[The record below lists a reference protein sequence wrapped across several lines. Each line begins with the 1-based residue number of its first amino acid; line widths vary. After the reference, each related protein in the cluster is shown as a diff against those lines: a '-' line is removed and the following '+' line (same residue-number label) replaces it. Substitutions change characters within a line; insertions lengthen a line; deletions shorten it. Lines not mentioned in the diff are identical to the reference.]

1 LVLTGHAVARVAL
14 RDEAS
19 RGDDTDH
26 ATRTGGG
33 GGDQLVGDEGLD
45 LGLPV
50 RVVPGDAGEELLPG
64 RDLAVATVQDARFA
78 ALALGADHPP
88 GDGGGSG
95 ILGRLVAASG
105 GPSLV
110 KLNQALGRGVP
121 LVLGQGGGLPTAAGS
136 DDEPV
141 RGSRTSPQGSKE
153 FTKYQLF
160 LPL

>member
-1 LVLTGHAVARVAL
+1 VLPGHTGPLIALLGEGALVDDAHDADRAV
-14 RDEAS
+14 
-19 RGDDTDH
+19 
-26 ATRTGGG
+26 GG

-45 LGLPV
+45 LGLRV
-50 RVVPGDAGEELLPG
+50 VVVPGGESEELLQP
-64 RDLAVATVQDARFA
+64 RDLAVADLQDTRFA

-105 GPSLV
+105 SPSLV
-110 KLNQALGRGVP
+110 KLNQALDRGAP
-121 LVLGQGGGLPTAAGS
+121 LVLGQGGGLSTAAGS

-153 FTKYQLF
+153 FRKDQLF